1 MDRKNLNLK
10 SPLQHQKPSEKT
22 TLADT
27 FYAVDTHECSSS
39 IKYGLQSRL
48 DELDDRDGADDYRD
62 YRDREVRRCRYNLL
76 GPQCDSQ
83 WSYWGDWNNLFDE
96 HRSRKLATGD
106 YYSGCWNYRDS
117 GHRKDRRNHQHH
129 HKPFRLQPVKI
140 LLAISLLCGPV
151 RAESEGT
158 TTVVA
163 SPQASS
169 SGAVTNSAVQIN
181 QGSYSTQGF
190 GAGHYC
196 NSGTVVFSPFYLGGD
211 VHSTKYTRNQNF
223 GAQISFS
230 VPLDG
235 SITELCKEV
244 AKKNIQKTRVD
255 ILLTRMR
262 ECTKLYEAGYMIR
275 PSSPYA
281 KICDDVVP
289 IAAYSKSGQ
298 PSQDGLEPVSRPE

>member
-1 MDRKNLNLK
+1 MDRKNLKLK
-10 SPLQHQKPSEKT
+10 SPPLHLKPSEIT

-27 FYAVDTHECSSS
+27 YYVAHSDECSSS

-48 DELDDRDGADDYRD
+48 DELDDRDGTDDYRD
-62 YRDREVRRCRYNLL
+62 YCNRKDRRSREHLLGTQRDSKWCHWRDRNNLL
-76 GPQCDSQ
+76 
-83 WSYWGDWNNLFDE
+83 DE
-96 HRSRKLATGD
+96 HRSDRLATGD
-106 YYSGCWNYRDS
+106 YYSGCWSHRNSR
-117 GHRKDRRNHQHH
+117 HRKNNRNDQHH

-140 LLAISLLCGPV
+140 LLALALLCGPV
-151 RAESEGT
+151 RAESDGT

-169 SGAVTNSAVQIN
+169 SGSVTNSAVQIN

-190 GAGHYC
+190 GGGHYC
-196 NSGTVVFSPFYLGGD
+196 NSGTIVFTPFYLGGD
-211 VHSTKYTRNQNF
+211 VHSSKYTRNQNF

-244 AKKNIQKTRVD
+244 ARKKIQKTRVD

-262 ECTKLYEAGYMIR
+262 ECTKLYDAGYMIR

-298 PSQDGLEPVSRPE
+298 ASQDALEPVSPPE